1 MTLAIDNPGRLL
13 SPKETI
19 EHLRTHHGINIALSS
34 FYSMMSRGQGPK
46 PTYFRGRPRFTV
58 PNADAWVQRNLSD
71 DRKNGSV

>member
-13 SPKETI
+13 SPQETI

-46 PTYFRGRPRFTV
+46 PTYFRDRPKFTT
-58 PNADAWVQRNLSD
+58 ADIDAWVLSNLSD
-71 DRKNGSV
+71 NRKNRSV